1 MKQAFLAEYLTALDY
16 LLNRTDMSIDKK
28 TNENAMPQET
38 LIEFPCDFP
47 IKVMGETHA
56 DFANEMIK
64 TIQAL
69 NPDFNAAQIEMRGSS
84 GGKYISLTCTVY
96 VTSKPQLDD
105 IYRALTRH
113 SMVKVVL

>member
-1 MKQAFLAEYLTALDY
+1 MALDDV
-16 LLNRTDMSIDKK
+16 T
-28 TNENAMPQET
+28 ET

-56 DFANEMIK
+56 DFSTEVIK

-69 NPDFNAAQIEMRGSS
+69 MPNFDASNIEMRGSS

-105 IYRALTRH
+105 IYRALSGH
-113 SMVKVVL
+113 KMVKVVL